1 MIIKFKTKEQ
11 MIKFFNQYE
20 IKDEELLS
28 ITLLLDDDM
37 MLKEES
43 SSH

>member
-11 MIKFFNQYE
+11 MITFFNQYE

-28 ITLLLDDDM
+28 ITLLLDDEK
-37 MLKEES
+37 MLQES
-43 SSH
+43 N